1 MKKNLVHKEIDNSK
15 NLNKQASPKIKWEV
29 KKQLI
34 LQEIAKGSTYADIC
48 NKFKDEWNCTY
59 NTMQNYIKEASNE
72 LYNEDVKETMKQ
84 INLMRLDSAYA
95 ESIKDGD
102 KKTAIKAIDIQNKM
116 LGAYEQKV
124 QLDTNRDIDVTFN
137 F

>member
-1 MKKNLVHKEIDNSK
+1 
-15 NLNKQASPKIKWEV
+15 
-29 KKQLI
+29 
-34 LQEIAKGSTYADIC
+34 
-48 NKFKDEWNCTY
+48 
-59 NTMQNYIKEASNE
+59 MQNYIKEASNE

-102 KKTAIKAIDIQNKM
+102 TKNAIKAIDIQNKM